1 MLSWLR
7 VAHVPATGEMLHY
20 SRGMPV
26 ASDEIF
32 GSNVIHVH
40 SASIE
45 WAPQIYS
52 EADTLR
58 NLKAILA
65 RGLKIKIPTELC
77 SLDKSLDVTKD
88 LILCGY
94 ALSQS
99 EKVSTKHLFLPQDNQ
114 ETPSYVD
121 IHTWFNVNRA
131 SANKKTNLHVAL
143 LFPSA

>member
-1 MLSWLR
+1 MQSERGYLSLLCQVSLEDFLLLHWLI
-7 VAHVPATGEMLHY
+7 LQ
-20 SRGMPV
+20 
-26 ASDEIF
+26 
-32 GSNVIHVH
+32 SNFPNEKYRH
-40 SASIE
+40 SASRAE
-45 WAPQIYS
+45 SLPK
-52 EADTLR
+52 L
-58 NLKAILA
+58 
-65 RGLKIKIPTELC
+65 IPTELC